1 MKTLFLFCCVCF
13 FATSAYSQLTSD
25 FVPPN
30 GGAPTSPSE
39 SPGFFR
45 LIGATSTD
53 GVTFTSTGKIIS
65 DQANVPDVVM
75 DARGRLYLYY
85 TGWTVGNQQ
94 NVTAVA
100 LSDDKGK
107 TWFFKYVKFTEMP
120 NSAVKPVDPDII
132 LLPDGTFRMYATA
145 EISTGKPGII
155 YAESTDGITF
165 VYKGVIASL
174 VSGNLIDSNT
184 FLVGDTWHLYAI
196 SNNSTHYHY
205 TSKDG
210 KTFAAAASVQ
220 FTSSGSSYFVSNGYS
235 TTDGRYRI
243 FAAFLP
249 EKHLRSL
256 ISSDGTNWTFES
268 GNRFTF
274 VGAPLEESYLK
285 DPAIVRL
292 QDGTYFAAFVTR
304 LTQSATIFAPLIT
317 SFSSASAGSSRQ
329 ITITGTNF
337 TGATSV
343 LVGGVPATSFTVVSP
358 TQIVAIVPSNAS
370 GAIAVIT
377 AVGSATSTT
386 AATPTSIRTLSAS
399 PIGNIELYPHP
410 PVADQMTARYSIGHR
425 DDTRLTLVNAL
436 GNEVLFVFEG
446 SSAAGTHEY
455 SFSTANL
462 PQGTYFLRLQTPTFS
477 QTKPV
482 QVIR

>member
-1 MKTLFLFCCVCF
+1 MKTLVLFCCVCV

-53 GVTFTSTGKIIS
+53 GVTFTSTGKIIT
-65 DQANVPDVVM
+65 DQAGVPDVVV

-94 NVTAVA
+94 NVTAAA

-107 TWFFKYVKFTEMP
+107 TWFFKYVKFNGMP
-120 NSAVKPVDPDII
+120 KPVDPDII

-145 EISTGKPGII
+145 EVSAGKAGII

-174 VSGNLIDSNT
+174 ASGNLIDSNT
-184 FLVGDTWHLYAI
+184 FLVDDTWHLYAI
-196 SNNSTHYHY
+196 SNTTVHYHY

-210 KTFAAAASVQ
+210 KTFTAAGEMR
-220 FTSSGSSYFVSNGYS
+220 FTASGSDYFVSNGY
-235 TTDGRYRI
+235 TTADGRYRM
-243 FAAFLP
+243 FASFLP
-249 EKHLRSL
+249 EKHIRSFTTT
-256 ISSDGTNWTFES
+256 DGTNWAFES

-274 VGAPLEESYLK
+274 VGASLEELYLK
-285 DPAIVRL
+285 DPAITRL
-292 QDGTYFAAFVTR
+292 QDGTFFAAFVTR
-304 LTQSATIFAPLIT
+304 LTQSATVFAPLIT
-317 SFSSASAGSSRQ
+317 SFSSASVGSSRQ
-329 ITITGTNF
+329 ITITGSNF
-337 TGATSV
+337 IGTTSV
-343 LVGGVPATSFTVVSP
+343 LVGGVPATSFTVLSA
-358 TQIVAIVPSNAS
+358 TQIVAIVPGSAS
-370 GAIAVIT
+370 GAIAVLT

-386 AATPTSIRTLSAS
+386 AATPTSISTLSAS

-410 PVADQMTARYSIGHR
+410 PVADQMTARYSIAHR
-425 DDTRLTLVNAL
+425 DDIRMTLVNAL
-436 GNEVLFVFEG
+436 GNEVLSIIEG
-446 SSAAGTHEY
+446 NSAAGTHEH
-455 SFSTANL
+455 SFSTAHL